1 MFAYPRLLDALR
13 GDVCFEKRSAD
24 LAAGRANVDDSSWV
38 TLPLPVCSQQWG
50 KGLRHRKRGDQVY
63 LKLSAIILQR
73 EVKERTVYRDS
84 CIIDQTRQRIG
95 TKLFLDLES
104 GPIHTLPV

>member
-1 MFAYPRLLDALR
+1 M
-13 GDVCFEKRSAD
+13 
-24 LAAGRANVDDSSWV
+24 SS
-38 TLPLPVCSQQWG
+38 
-50 KGLRHRKRGDQVY
+50 Y

-73 EVKERTVYRDS
+73 EVKERPVYRDS

-104 GPIHTLPV
+104 GPIHTLPVSYIHHERSKRAAKLLLRKHMAGSHL